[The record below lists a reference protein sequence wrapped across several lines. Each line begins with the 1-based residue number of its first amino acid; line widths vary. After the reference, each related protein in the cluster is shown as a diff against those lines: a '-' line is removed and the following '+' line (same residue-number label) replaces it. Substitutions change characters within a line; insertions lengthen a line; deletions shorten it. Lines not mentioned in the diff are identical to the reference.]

1 MNIAKKLIATTP
13 LRLKTGSRRAL
24 AHTALL
30 LCFLVALASAQ
41 LLAQSAIPLVNQP
54 LVPDTAIPGGAAFT
68 LTVNGTNFASGA
80 VVNWN
85 GSSRAT
91 TFISS
96 TQVTAA
102 ILATDIAAASTA
114 EVSVTNPA
122 PGGGTSEVVLFPV
135 NKSTTGA
142 PMTRNDITA
151 NTSAATVATG
161 DFRNDGNTDMAVA
174 NSSNSV
180 DVYLGNGNGTFQ
192 TAVNYPLGSG
202 FPVAIIAGDFNGDG
216 KLDLAVLLGHTKKV
230 AILEGNGDGTF
241 TLLAQEPSTG
251 SGPIAL
257 AAADVNNDG
266 NLDLVVANYTDNTVS
281 VLLGNGNGTFQTQQT
296 YATGNGP
303 EGVAIGDFNGDG
315 LLDLAV
321 PNNTDNTV
329 SILLGAGSGTY
340 PTHVDYATAL
350 APTWVLTADFNGDGV
365 LDLAVCTA
373 SANMSVLL
381 GQSGGTFAGA
391 KEYKIGN
398 NAQAAV
404 VGDFNDDGHL
414 DLATVNFADNTASML
429 LGVGNGTFKAQALYP
444 TNTNPGWLAVG
455 DFVGLGRLGLAIVD
469 SSAGELTVLTQTVL
483 SATPTILA
491 FPANPG
497 QEGGVKS
504 KPLTFTVVNGG
515 KAAVGIASIT
525 IQGANPGDYSQTNT
539 CGSSIPANKNCVV
552 TVVFDP
558 QAVGTR
564 TAQIV
569 VTTTTGSSLGVVASG
584 TGDVSLSI
592 GPNPHTFPTTLLNKQ
607 SASFTATVRN
617 SSGLTITFTSIG
629 FTGADT
635 QDYVIAQNNC
645 GTAGS
650 TLAPFTSCTILIG
663 FKPTQTGQRTA
674 AITVFGDFSPGNGQQ
689 AILLNGLGTAVLV
702 QPTSLTF
709 AAQTVG
715 TTSASQAVKVRN
727 VNTTALPV
735 TISLQGS
742 GAKDFA
748 QTNNCNGSIPPA
760 TTCTINVTFTPLV
773 TGAISATLDIG
784 DSDPTGPQVVT
795 LTGTGQ

>member
-1 MNIAKKLIATTP
+1 MNTAKKMNATTP
-13 LRLKTGSRRAL
+13 PRLTLGSRRTL

-85 GSSRAT
+85 GSARAT

-102 ILATDIAAASTA
+102 ILATDIAAAGTA
-114 EVSVTNPA
+114 EVTVTNPA

-151 NTSAATVATG
+151 NTSAAAVATG

-180 DVYLGNGNGTFQ
+180 DVFLGNGNGTFQ

-251 SGPIAL
+251 NGPIAL

-266 NLDLVVANYTDNTVS
+266 SLDLVVANYTDNTVS

-329 SILLGAGSGTY
+329 SILLGAGSGTF
-340 PTHVDYATAL
+340 PTHTDYATAL
-350 APTWVLTADFNGDGV
+350 APTWVLTADFNGDGI

-429 LGVGNGTFKAQALYP
+429 LGLGNGTFKAEALYP
-444 TNTNPGWLAVG
+444 TNTNPGWLAAG
-455 DFVGLGRLGLAIVD
+455 DFVGLGRLGLAVVD
-469 SSAGELTVLTQTVL
+469 SSAGMLTVLTQTAV
-483 SATPTILA
+483 SVAPTILS
-491 FPANPG
+491 FPG
-497 QEGGVKS
+497 TEGGVAS
-504 KPLTFTVVNGG
+504 KPLTFTVTNGG
-515 KAAVGIASIT
+515 KTAVGIASVA
-525 IQGANPGDYSQTNT
+525 IQGAEAGDYSQTNT
-539 CGSSIPANKNCVV
+539 CGTSIPANKNCVV

-558 QAVGTR
+558 QGVGTR

-584 TGDVSLSI
+584 LGIVTLSI
-592 GPNPHTFPTTLLNKQ
+592 GPNPHTYPTTLLNKQ
-607 SASFTATVRN
+607 SAPFTATVKN
-617 SSGLTITFTSIG
+617 SSGLTITFTSVGLTG
-629 FTGADT
+629 FDT
-635 QDYVIAQNNC
+635 QDYVITQNNC
-645 GTAGS
+645 GGNGS
-650 TLAPFTSCTILIG
+650 TLAPHTSCTILIA

-674 AITVFGDFSPGNGQQ
+674 AITVFGNFSPGNGQQ

-702 QPTSLTF
+702 QPTTLTF

-715 TTSASQAVKVRN
+715 TTSPSQVVKVRN

-735 TISLQGS
+735 TITIQG
-742 GAKDFA
+742 ANPKDFA

-760 TTCTINVTFTPLV
+760 TTCTITVTFTPLV
-773 TGAISATLDIG
+773 TGPLSATVNIG

>member
-1 MNIAKKLIATTP
+1 MNTANKLIATTP
-13 LRLKTGSRRAL
+13 LRLKMRSRRAP
-24 AHTALL
+24 AHIALL
-30 LCFLVALASAQ
+30 LCILVGLMSAQ
-41 LLAQSAIPLVNQP
+41 LMAQSAIPLVNQP
-54 LVPDTAIPGGAAFT
+54 LVPASTAPAGAAFT
-68 LTVNGTNFASGA
+68 LTVNGTGFASSA

-85 GSSRAT
+85 GSPRTT

-102 ILATDIAAASTA
+102 ILATDIATASTA
-114 EVSVTNPA
+114 SVTVTNPA
-122 PGGGTSEVVLFPV
+122 PGGGTSEAVMFQVTTA
-135 NKSTTGA
+135 TTGV
-142 PMTRNDITA
+142 PFTRNDITSNA
-151 NTSAATVATG
+151 SAAAVVTG
-161 DFRNDGNTDMAVA
+161 DFRNNGDTDMAVA

-180 DVYLGNGNGTFQ
+180 DVFLGNGNGTFQ

-230 AILEGNGDGTF
+230 AILQGNGDGTF

-251 SGPIAL
+251 TGPIAL

-266 NLDLVVANYTDNTVS
+266 KLDLVVANYTDDTVS

-329 SILLGAGSGTY
+329 SVLIGAGSGSF
-340 PTHVDYATAL
+340 PTHVDYATGA
-350 APTWVLTADFNGDGV
+350 APTWVLTADFNGDGI

-373 SANMSVLL
+373 STNMSILL
-381 GQSGGTFAGA
+381 GQSGGTFGAA

-404 VGDFNDDGHL
+404 TGDFNGDGKL
-414 DLATVNFADNTASML
+414 DLASVNFADNTVSML
-429 LGVGNGTFKAQALYP
+429 VGLGTGAFKAQELYP

-455 DFVGLGRLGLAIVD
+455 DFVGLGKLGLAVVD
-469 SSAGELTVLTQTVL
+469 SSAGMLTILTQTGL
-483 SATPTILA
+483 SVTPTILA
-491 FPANPG
+491 FPG

-504 KPLTFTVVNGG
+504 KALTFTVINGG
-515 KAAVGIASIT
+515 KTAVGIASIA
-525 IQGANPGDYSQTNT
+525 IQGANAGDYSQTNT
-539 CGSSIPANKNCVV
+539 CGATIAANKNCVV
-552 TVVFDP
+552 SVVFDP

-564 TAQIV
+564 MAQII
-569 VTTTTGSSLGVVASG
+569 VTTTTGSSLGVTASG
-584 TGDVSLSI
+584 LGIVTVSI
-592 GPNPHTFPTTLLNKQ
+592 GPNPHTFPTTLLNKD
-607 SASFTATVRN
+607 SASFKATFKN
-617 SSGLTITFTSIG
+617 SSGLTITFTSVG
-629 FTGADT
+629 FTGFDT
-635 QDYVIAQNNC
+635 QDYVITSNAC

-650 TLAPFTSCTILIG
+650 SVAPFTSCIIDVA

-674 AITVFGDFSPGNGQQ
+674 ALTVFGNFSPGNGQQ

-702 QPTSLTF
+702 QPTTLTF

-715 TTSASQAVKVRN
+715 TTSVSQAIKVRN
-727 VNTTALPV
+727 VNTTPLPV
-735 TISLQGS
+735 TITVQGTNPL
-742 GAKDFA
+742 DFA
-748 QTNNCNGSIPPA
+748 QTNNCNGSIPA
-760 TTCTINVTFTPLV
+760 VTTCTINVTFTPKA
-773 TGAISATLDIG
+773 TGARAATVNIG

-795 LTGTGQ
+795 LSGTGQ